1 MEQRQSDRIREK
13 LYDLETPVSPEVWQG
28 IEGSLRRRKL
38 RRLFT
43 YASSA
48 AAVLVAALFILWPD
62 GGAPEDTVQL
72 TAQAVQVQDNLPDS
86 DVMTGGSVPAGG
98 NLQAEGDARDAAR
111 LRENAV
117 QAAADMNAA
126 AVLQA
131 AEEHAGAVPAVAEA
145 VQEKAGAAQAGYK
158 DAVAGN
164 AGQVQAVDDVA
175 AKDAETAEA
184 ADRKAG
190 GTVAAQLPGDGNYLA
205 SLEKEERNRGRGH
218 SVSFSSGVIP
228 GSSAS
233 VSGSTIKASSA
244 GAGDISQSYHIEQIS
259 DTRYSLPLNLGIQFQ
274 FAIKENLA
282 VGAGVNYTMLRS
294 RYDCLINKK
303 QFEVTQVLHYV
314 GIPVNVYGLISERNR
329 FSFYV
334 NAGAMFE
341 KGIRAVYDLKSYNQK
356 EHSTSSIKGVDVSVN
371 AGLGVEYRPGNLV
384 GLYFEPNLVYFI
396 NSDMPRSIRTD
407 QPLQVKAELGCRFHF

>member
-1 MEQRQSDRIREK
+1 MEQSQSDKIREK
-13 LYDLETPVSPEVWQG
+13 LYDLETPVNPEVWQG

-48 AAVLVAALFILWPD
+48 AAVLVAALLLLWP
-62 GGAPEDTVQL
+62 AEKASEDAVQL
-72 TAQAVQVQDNLPDS
+72 TAQVVEVQDNLPDS
-86 DVMTGGSVPAGG
+86 DVQVKADAAEG
-98 NLQAEGDARDAAR
+98 NLR
-111 LRENAV
+111 V
-117 QAAADMNAA
+117 QAIETVQVQETVADDKP
-126 AVLQA
+126 VQVREEKA
-131 AEEHAGAVPAVAEA
+131 AEEAA
-145 VQEKAGAAQAGYK
+145 VQVKVDNAA
-158 DAVAGN
+158 
-164 AGQVQAVDDVA
+164 
-175 AKDAETAEA
+175 EEA
-184 ADRKAG
+184 AMQVKADSPADAG
-190 GTVAAQLPGDGNYLA
+190 EKENVKGDIVPVQNYEGYLA
-205 SLEKEERNRGRGH
+205 ALEEEEGNDRRKY
-218 SVSFSSGVIP
+218 SVAFSSGVIP

-244 GAGDISQSYHIEQIS
+244 GAGAISQSYSIEQIS

-274 FAIKENLA
+274 FALKENLA
-282 VGAGVNYTMLRS
+282 VGVGVNYTLLRS

-303 QFEVTQVLHYV
+303 QFEVTQTLHYV
-314 GIPVNVYGLISERNR
+314 GVPVNVYGLISERNR

-356 EHSTSSIKGVDVSVN
+356 EHSTSSISGVDVSVN

-396 NSDMPRSIRTD
+396 NSDVPRSIRAD

>member
-1 MEQRQSDRIREK
+1 MEQRQKDKIREK
-13 LYDLETPVSPEVWQG
+13 LYDLETPVGPEVWQG
-28 IEGSLRRRKL
+28 IEGSLRRKRF

-48 AAVLVAALFILWPD
+48 AAVLVAALLVLWPVEK
-62 GGAPEDTVQL
+62 APEEAVQQI
-72 TAQAVQVQDNLPDS
+72 AQAVQVQNNLPDS
-86 DVMTGGSVPAGG
+86 DA
-98 NLQAEGDARDAAR
+98 QADDEIQEAA
-111 LRENAV
+111 L
-117 QAAADMNAA
+117 
-126 AVLQA
+126 A
-131 AEEHAGAVPAVAEA
+131 AEEDAEQITARQITKEIKATAAAREEAGRMKGKAIGQVNVADAAQGNFAGENIQVKAADIAQVKEDVEDEKEAEENGAQVIEKVAVASP
-145 VQEKAGAAQAGYK
+145 QGYE
-158 DAVAGN
+158 G
-164 AGQVQAVDDVA
+164 
-175 AKDAETAEA
+175 
-184 ADRKAG
+184 
-190 GTVAAQLPGDGNYLA
+190 YLA
-205 SLEKEERNRGRGH
+205 ALEAEEEEEGKKY
-218 SVSFSSGVIP
+218 SIAFSSSVIP

-244 GAGDISQSYHIEQIS
+244 GAGAISHSYNIEQIS

-274 FAIKENLA
+274 FALKENLA
-282 VGAGVNYTMLRS
+282 VGVGVNYTLLRS

-303 QFEVTQVLHYV
+303 QFEVTQMLHYV
-314 GIPVNVYGLISERNR
+314 GVPVNVYGLISERNR

-356 EHSTSSIKGVDVSVN
+356 EHSSSSISGVDFSVN

-396 NSDMPRSIRTD
+396 NSDVPRSIRTD

>member
-1 MEQRQSDRIREK
+1 MEQSQSDKIREK
-13 LYDLETPVSPEVWQG
+13 LYDLETPVNPEVWQG

-48 AAVLVAALFILWPD
+48 AAVLVAALLVLWP
-62 GGAPEDTVQL
+62 AERASEDAMRLTVH
-72 TAQAVQVQDNLPDS
+72 AVEVPDNLPRN
-86 DVMTGGSVPAGG
+86 DVQAGGAILAGENLQAGG
-98 NLQAEGDARDAAR
+98 NVQDASAVLGDK
-111 LRENAV
+111 AV
-117 QAAADMNAA
+117 AVAQAAHIGAA
-126 AVLQA
+126 PSGEAEAQVKTDA
-131 AEEHAGAVPAVAEA
+131 AEEMAADDKP
-145 VQEKAGAAQAGYK
+145 VQVRVEKAAEEAGVQVK
-158 DAVAGN
+158 ADNPADAGEKENVKE
-164 AGQVQAVDDVA
+164 D
-175 AKDAETAEA
+175 TA
-184 ADRKAG
+184 ADRNLEG
-190 GTVAAQLPGDGNYLA
+190 YLA
-205 SLEKEERNRGRGH
+205 ALEDEGGNGGRKY
-218 SVSFSSGVIP
+218 SVAFSSGVIP

-244 GAGDISQSYHIEQIS
+244 GAGAISQNYSIEQIS

-274 FAIKENLA
+274 FALKENLA
-282 VGAGVNYTMLRS
+282 VGVGVNYTLLRS

-303 QFEVTQVLHYV
+303 QFEVTQTLHYV
-314 GIPVNVYGLISERNR
+314 GVPVNVYGLISERNR

-356 EHSTSSIKGVDVSVN
+356 EHSTLSISGVDVSVN

-384 GLYFEPNLVYFI
+384 GLYFEPNLVYFF
-396 NSDMPRSIRTD
+396 NSDVPRSIRTD